1 LKIKVMHKIILTL
14 MLISL
19 TVSSLNAQQNRR
31 EKLKAYKTAFIT
43 ERLDLSSEEAEKF
56 WPIYNDF
63 EKKMFQ
69 LKVLNK
75 REVRKQI
82 NDKGGIDTLKN
93 EDAEKLLVRLIQNDQ
108 DMLNIKKELFKD
120 LKNVISAKKILRL
133 NGIEHEFN
141 KKLLDEFRNKKR
153 PN

>member
-1 LKIKVMHKIILTL
+1 MHKIILTL
-14 MLISL
+14 LLISL
-19 TVSSLNAQQNRR
+19 SVSSLNAQQNRR

-75 REVRKQI
+75 REAREQI
-82 NDKGGIDTLKN
+82 NDNGGMDALKN
-93 EDAEKLLVRLIQNDQ
+93 EDAEKLLARLIQNDQ
-108 DMLNIKKELFKD
+108 DILNAKKELFKD

-133 NGIEHEFN
+133 NGVEHEFN
-141 KKLLDEFRNKKR
+141 KKLLEEFRNKKR

>member
-1 LKIKVMHKIILTL
+1 MHKIILTL

-75 REVRKQI
+75 REARKQI
-82 NDKGGIDTLKN
+82 NDKGGMDTLKN
-93 EDAEKLLVRLIQNDQ
+93 EDAEKLLARLIQNDQ

>member
-1 LKIKVMHKIILTL
+1 MHKIILTL
-14 MLISL
+14 LLISL
-19 TVSSLNAQQNRR
+19 SVSSLNAQQNRR

-75 REVRKQI
+75 REAREQI
-82 NDKGGIDTLKN
+82 NDNGGMDALKN
-93 EDAEKLLVRLIQNDQ
+93 EDAEELLARLIQNDQ
-108 DMLNIKKELFKD
+108 DILNAKKELFKD

-133 NGIEHEFN
+133 NGVEHEFN
-141 KKLLDEFRNKKR
+141 KKLLEEFRNKKR

>member
-1 LKIKVMHKIILTL
+1 MHKIILTL
-14 MLISL
+14 LLISL
-19 TVSSLNAQQNRR
+19 SVGCLNAQHNRR

-43 ERLDLSSEEAEKF
+43 ERLDLSSKEAEKF

-75 REVRKQI
+75 REARELI
-82 NDKGGIDTLKN
+82 NNNGGMDALKN
-93 EDAEKLLVRLIQNDQ
+93 EDAEKLLAQLIQNDQ
-108 DMLNIKKELFKD
+108 DILNAKKELFKD

-133 NGIEHEFN
+133 NGTEHEFN
-141 KKLLDEFRNKKR
+141 KKLLEEFRNKKR

>member
-1 LKIKVMHKIILTL
+1 MHKIILTL

-82 NDKGGIDTLKN
+82 NDKGGMDTLKN

>member
-1 LKIKVMHKIILTL
+1 MHKIILTL
-14 MLISL
+14 LLISL
-19 TVSSLNAQQNRR
+19 SVSNLNAQQNRR

-43 ERLDLSSEEAEKF
+43 EQLDLSSKEAEKF

-69 LKVLNK
+69 LKVVNK
-75 REVRKQI
+75 REARKQI
-82 NDKGGIDTLKN
+82 NVNGGMNELKN
-93 EDAEKLLVRLIQNDQ
+93 EDAEKLLAQLIQNDQ
-108 DMLNIKKELFKD
+108 DILNVKKELFKD

-133 NGIEHEFN
+133 NGVEHEFN
-141 KKLLDEFRNKKR
+141 KKLLNEFRNKKR

>member
-1 LKIKVMHKIILTL
+1 MHKIILTL

-69 LKVLNK
+69 FKVLNK

-82 NDKGGIDTLKN
+82 NDKGGMDTLKN